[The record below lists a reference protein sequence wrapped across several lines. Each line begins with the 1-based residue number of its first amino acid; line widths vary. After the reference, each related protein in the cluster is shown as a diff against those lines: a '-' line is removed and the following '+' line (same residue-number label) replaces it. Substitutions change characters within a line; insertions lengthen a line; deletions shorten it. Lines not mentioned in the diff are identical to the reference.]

1 MIVVA
6 NAGPLISLAQIGQ
19 LDLLP
24 ALYGNI
30 YIPPAVKT
38 EVVAHGG
45 ERPGA
50 AAIGLAGWIT
60 VLAVRDQTAVELLQ
74 ERLDV
79 GESAAIV
86 LAIEQHADLL
96 LIDEARGRR
105 VAHCHGT
112 PPGLLSLHPYTPP
125 LRPASPAR
133 PARTSR
139 GALTTRAVWFVR
151 AWDDAEP
158 AVVGWG
164 EAGPVPGLS
173 RDDRPD
179 FAAACAAHVAAI
191 DAGAHPLL
199 LDLDDLPAFA
209 FGLETALF
217 DLYSGGRQQLWPT
230 PFSRGEVGLP
240 THGLI
245 WMDDPA
251 GMLAQIEAKI
261 AAGFGVIKLKVGAL
275 PFAAEV
281 ALLAEVRRRHPE
293 IELRLDANG
302 AFAAEE
308 ALGKLEQLAPLG
320 IAFLEQ
326 PIQPGQWDTLAE
338 ICRRSPIPIALDEEL
353 IACSDP
359 AARRRL
365 LDTVRP
371 TAPDP
376 QADAAGRAGC
386 VRSVGSGRHRA
397 RHPVVGEFAAGV
409 QHRSQCHLPV
419 DGQAGRRP
427 RAWPGHGAAVY
438 QQRTGAL
445 AARRIAVGD
454 RSRRH
459 VGIWGLGVV
468 GFWSG
473 GCGRNSYGGGNIMK

>member
-1 MIVVA
+1 M
-6 NAGPLISLAQIGQ
+6 L
-19 LDLLP
+19 
-24 ALYGNI
+24 
-30 YIPPAVKT
+30 
-38 EVVAHGG
+38 H
-45 ERPGA
+45 
-50 AAIGLAGWIT
+50 
-60 VLAVRDQTAVELLQ
+60 
-74 ERLDV
+74 
-79 GESAAIV
+79 
-86 LAIEQHADLL
+86 
-96 LIDEARGRR
+96 
-105 VAHCHGT
+105 
-112 PPGLLSLHPYTPP
+112 LSLHSYT
-125 LRPASPAR
+125 LRFAR

-139 GALTTRAVWFVR
+139 GALTTREVWFVR

-179 FAAACAAHVAAI
+179 FAAACAAHIAAI
-191 DAGAHPLL
+191 NAGAHPLL

-275 PFAAEV
+275 PFAEEV

-371 TAPDP
+371 QHLILKPTLLGGLVACEAWA
-376 QADAAGRAGC
+376 ADAIERGIQWWANSLLESNIGLNAICQWTAKLG
-386 VRSVGSGRHRA
+386 GA
-397 RHPVVGEFAAGV
+397 RVH
-409 QHRSQCHLPV
+409 
-419 DGQAGRRP
+419 
-427 RAWPGHGAAVY
+427 
-438 QQRTGAL
+438 
-445 AARRIAVGD
+445 
-454 RSRRH
+454 
-459 VGIWGLGVV
+459 GLGTGRLFTNNTPAPLQLAGSRLVIDP
-468 GFWSG
+468 G
-473 GCGRNSYGGGNIMK
+473 GVWEFGDLAL